1 MTQSLKSLAMKHLS
15 AGAGG
20 AVDHATFNSLIGLEL
35 TEWSEGFSR
44 IELALRPEHQ
54 NGVGSVHGGVLMSL
68 LDTVSGFSGVY
79 PAPGEEQRGC
89 ATISMNVKFMKPAFS
104 GKLVAESQAQG
115 GGKSVFFTHANIRNE
130 AGELIATGDGTFRY
144 RSLTIPDAKAAE

>member
-1 MTQSLKSLAMKHLS
+1 MSQSLKSLAMKHLS

-20 AVDHATFNSLIGLEL
+20 GVDHATFNSLIGLEL
-35 TEWSEGFSR
+35 TEWSEGLAR

-79 PAPGEEQRGC
+79 PVEGEEQRGC
-89 ATISMNVKFMKPAFS
+89 ATISMNVKFMKPAFT
-104 GKLVAESQAQG
+104 GKLIARSSTQG
-115 GGKSVFFTHANIRNE
+115 GGRSVFFTHAEIRDE
-130 AGELIATGDGTFRY
+130 EGELLATGDGTFRY
-144 RSLTIPDAKAAE
+144 RTLQMPKAAE

>member
-1 MTQSLKSLAMKHLS
+1 MGELLKSLAMKHLS

-20 AVDHATFNSLIGLEL
+20 AVDHATFNSLVGLRLED
-35 TEWSEGFSR
+35 WNADYAR
-44 IELALRPEHQ
+44 IELDLRPEHQ

-79 PAPGEEQRGC
+79 PKDGEEPRGC
-89 ATISMNVKFMKPAFS
+89 ATVSMNVKFMKPATK
-104 GKLVAESQAQG
+104 GKLIAESRSQG
-115 GGKSVFFTHANIRNE
+115 GGRSIFFTHAEIRDE

-144 RSLTIPDAKAAE
+144 RPLVLPASKAAE